1 MLLDERRLR
10 ETESRLNFEPERVR
24 ASLGQAPPIQN
35 DTPERQQ
42 RRVAQVVASAGG
54 ESARLDLE
62 RIINGNDLLNINYLD
77 KGLLAAAAVGRVVVI
92 GSDGEPLGFGT
103 GSLISPRLMLTN
115 NHVLRDAEVARHSQF
130 QFNYQFDTR
139 GRLLPTED
147 FDLRPDE
154 FFYTN
159 RDLDFTV
166 VAVAEASQSGRAS
179 LSQYGALRLNR
190 EVGKVSPGESLT
202 IIQHPGGNPKQIA
215 VRENQLLKIDEF
227 FLWYMT
233 DTAPGSSGSPVFN
246 DQWQIVALHHSGV
259 PAKDAAGNWLTV
271 DGHIWDSATM
281 DESRVKWIAN
291 EGVRVSCIV
300 QDVEKNCYQNRLA
313 REFLDS
319 IQRAQ
324 GETAATSPV
333 PAAILSTIPSPT
345 PSFVHS
351 PAAAHAPAGNG
362 GGAAAGSNGK
372 DRPMS
377 DVTTNANQPGAGVQ
391 TSIETPAAATQAGV
405 RAAQGGT
412 VSIDVPL
419 TVTIS
424 LGGAVTNGHA
434 SGNGHTIAVAAPGDP
449 APPSTEEAVSID
461 PNYSNRKGYDQNF
474 LGTGPR
480 AVALPRLSDAL
491 KAKAAVNKRA
501 APGAD
506 RNVLPYHHY
515 SVVMNR
521 ERRMAF
527 YTAVNID
534 GRLSRRVRREQDRWF
549 RDPRIEA
556 SEQNG
561 EDLYA
566 GNDLDRGHLVRRLDP
581 AWGAS
586 EPLAKV
592 ANDDTFH
599 FTNCSPQHKD
609 FNQNQQTWA
618 GLEDYVLDN
627 ADAEDFKVSVFTG
640 PVFAGNDPEYRGYR
654 LPRQFWKVVV
664 MVRPGGK
671 LSATAYLLSQA
682 SLIRN
687 LDEAFVFGAYK
698 TYQVSVKKIE
708 GLTGLGFG
716 NLKTFDPKNNQEADT
731 VDELAHLGQIVF

>member
-10 ETESRLNFEPERVR
+10 ETEGRLNFVPERVR
-24 ASLGQAPPIQN
+24 ASLDKAPPIQN

-42 RRVAQVVASAGG
+42 KRVAQVVAAAGG

-103 GSLISPRLMLTN
+103 GSMISPRLMLTN
-115 NHVLRDAEVARHSQF
+115 NHVLRDAGVARNSQL

-159 RDLDFTV
+159 QQLDFTV
-166 VAVAEASQSGRAS
+166 VAVAETSQSGRAA
-179 LSQYGALRLNR
+179 LAQYGALRLNR

-215 VRENQLLKIDEF
+215 VRENKLLQIDQF
-227 FLWYMT
+227 YLWYMT

-259 PAKDAAGNWLTV
+259 PAKDDAGNWLTV
-271 DGHIWDSATM
+271 DGKLWDASTM

-300 QDVEKNCYQNRLA
+300 QDVEENCSQHQLA
-313 REFLDS
+313 REFIDS
-319 IQRAQ
+319 IRRSP
-324 GETAATSPV
+324 GE
-333 PAAILSTIPSPT
+333 
-345 PSFVHS
+345 
-351 PAAAHAPAGNG
+351 AAAAPLTSSPGPSHAHAGNG
-362 GGAAAGSNGK
+362 AAAAAVTNGK
-372 DRPMS
+372 DRQMS
-377 DVTTNANQPGAGVQ
+377 DATTNANRPLAGLQ
-391 TSIETPAAATQAGV
+391 TSTETPAATAQTAV
-405 RAAQGGT
+405 RVGESGS
-412 VSIDVPL
+412 VSIPIPL

-424 LGGAVTNGHA
+424 LGGNGGAATNGHA
-434 SGNGHTIAVAAPGDP
+434 AGNGSSVAVVGAGAPASLP
-449 APPSTEEAVSID
+449 ALDEAVSID
-461 PNYSNRKGYDQNF
+461 PDYSNRKGFDENF

-480 AVALPRLSDAL
+480 AVKLPRLDGAL
-491 KAKAAVNKRA
+491 QMRAAVNRRA

-506 RNVLPYHHY
+506 RFVLPYHHY

-534 GRLSRRVRREQDRWF
+534 GRLSRRIRREQDRWF

-586 EPLAKV
+586 EQLAKV

-599 FTNCSPQHKD
+599 FTNCTPQHKD

-618 GLEDYVLDN
+618 GLEDYVLDH

-640 PVFAGNDPEYRGYR
+640 PAFSNGDPDYRGYK
-654 LPRQFWKVVV
+654 LPRRYWKVVV

-682 SLIRN
+682 SLISD
-687 LDEAFVFGAYK
+687 LEEAFVFGAYK
-698 TYQVSVKKIE
+698 TYQVPVKKIE
-708 GLTGLGFG
+708 ALTGLSFG
-716 NLKTFDPKNNQEADT
+716 NLRTFDPKNNQEAET
-731 VDELAHLGQIVF
+731 FDELTHPGQIVF

>member
-1 MLLDERRLR
+1 MLLDERHLQ
-10 ETESRLNFEPERVR
+10 ETESRLDFEPAQVR
-24 ASLGQAPPIQN
+24 ASLEQAPPLQN
-35 DTPERQQ
+35 EEPERQQ
-42 RRVAQVVASAGG
+42 KRVAQVVAAAGG

-115 NHVLRDAEVARHSQF
+115 NHVLRDAAVARNSQF

-147 FDLRPDE
+147 FEMRPEE

-159 RDLDFTV
+159 EKLDFTV
-166 VAVAEASQSGRAS
+166 VAVAETSLSGRAH

-190 EVGKVSPGESLT
+190 EIGKVSPGESLT

-215 VRENQLLKIDEF
+215 VRENQLLKIEEF

-246 DQWQIVALHHSGV
+246 DQWQIVALHHSGI
-259 PAKDAAGNWLTV
+259 PAKDEAGNWLTV
-271 DGHIWDSATM
+271 DGKVWDPTSM

-300 QDVEKNCYQNRLA
+300 QDVEANCSQTPLA
-313 REFLDS
+313 RDFLDS
-319 IQRAQ
+319 IRRAP
-324 GETAATSPV
+324 GESVAAAAASTV
-333 PAAILSTIPSPT
+333 PAALLTSITSPPT
-345 PSFVHS
+345 S
-351 PAAAHAPAGNG
+351 HATNG
-362 GGAAAGSNGK
+362 GGAAADPNGK
-372 DRPMS
+372 DRQMS
-377 DVTTNANQPGAGVQ
+377 DVTTNANQPPAGLD
-391 TSIETPAAATQAGV
+391 TSVETPAPAQTTV
-405 RAAQGGT
+405 RAAPGGS

-424 LGGAVTNGHA
+424 LGGGTTTNGHA
-434 SGNGHTIAVAAPGDP
+434 AGNGGTVAGGGTDMMRIVLD
-449 APPSTEEAVSID
+449 EAVSID
-461 PNYSNRKGYDQNF
+461 PNYASRKGYDENF

-480 AVALPRLSDAL
+480 AVKLPRLDGA
-491 KAKAAVNKRA
+491 AQMKAAINKKA

-506 RNVLPYHHY
+506 KHVLPYHHY

-534 GRLSRRVRREQDRWF
+534 GRLSRRIKREKDKWF
-549 RDPRIEA
+549 RDPRIDA
-556 SEQNG
+556 AEQNG
-561 EDLYA
+561 EELYA

-581 AWGAS
+581 AWGTS

-599 FTNCSPQHKD
+599 FTNCTPQHKD

-618 GLEDYVLDN
+618 GLEDYVLDH

-640 PVFAGNDPEYRGYR
+640 PVFSNGDPDYRGYK

-682 SLIRN
+682 SLIKN

-698 TYQVSVKKIE
+698 TYQVAVKKIE
-708 GLTGLGFG
+708 GLTGLNFG
-716 NLKTFDPKNNQEADT
+716 NLRTFDPKNNQEADT
-731 VDELAHLGQIVF
+731 AAELAHPSQIVF